1 MTHYL
6 FTVIT
11 CPVVIAGYGM
21 DEIVIPQASNR
32 IAEQTKECLL
42 RIYPAVG
49 NGSFQESKPFSH
61 DTMQF

>member
-1 MTHYL
+1 MANYL

-21 DEIVIPQASNR
+21 DEIVDLQASNR
-32 IAEQTKECLL
+32 IAEQIKECLL

-49 NGSFQESKPFSH
+49 KGSFQESKPFSH
-61 DTMQF
+61 DAMQF